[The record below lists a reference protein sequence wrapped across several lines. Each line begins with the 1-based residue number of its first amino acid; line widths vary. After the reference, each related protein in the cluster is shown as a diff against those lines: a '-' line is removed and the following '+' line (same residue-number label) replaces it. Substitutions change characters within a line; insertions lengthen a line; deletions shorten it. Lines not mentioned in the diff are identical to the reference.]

1 MKGTHLGTACPLE
14 RMAESLVRSGV
25 FASRFL
31 PYLVDIFRRR
41 IWQCMQEI
49 ARWTIFTVH
58 VARLLAQGI
67 DRTSQ
72 RTSQKYN
79 RKTGIGFRAAPLA
92 MLCTPMVPLSPPP
105 LLAWPGPARV
115 SCIFFES
122 ARPIT
127 ACPSPAARAPSPTP
141 LEHKS
146 LLETR
151 IVVSWLG
158 PALHIDAPHRRAGRR
173 PPNRRRVFSAPWT
186 RKSTRRLASWG
197 GVPGGRDL

>member
-1 MKGTHLGTACPLE
+1 
-14 RMAESLVRSGV
+14 
-25 FASRFL
+25 
-31 PYLVDIFRRR
+31 
-41 IWQCMQEI
+41 MQEI

-72 RTSQKYN
+72 RTSIKYN
-79 RKTGIGFRAAPLA
+79 RKKVSAVGAAALHVLA
-92 MLCTPMVPLSPPP
+92 LLCTPMVPLSPPP

-127 ACPSPAARAPSPTP
+127 AGPLPAARAPSPTP
-141 LEHKS
+141 MEHKS

-197 GVPGGRDL
+197 GVPGQRPVGFSHTVQKHVSRPLWHTMQALRQQWRPN